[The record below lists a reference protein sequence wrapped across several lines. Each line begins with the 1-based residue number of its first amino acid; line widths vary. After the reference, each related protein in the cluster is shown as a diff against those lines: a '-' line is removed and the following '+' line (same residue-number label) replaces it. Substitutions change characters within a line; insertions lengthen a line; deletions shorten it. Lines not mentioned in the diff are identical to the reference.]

1 MKKTITWNL
10 IQFLIFLFFIRFLG
24 IGIIYLG
31 NLMK

>member
-10 IQFLIFLFFIRFLG
+10 IQFLIFLVFIRFLG